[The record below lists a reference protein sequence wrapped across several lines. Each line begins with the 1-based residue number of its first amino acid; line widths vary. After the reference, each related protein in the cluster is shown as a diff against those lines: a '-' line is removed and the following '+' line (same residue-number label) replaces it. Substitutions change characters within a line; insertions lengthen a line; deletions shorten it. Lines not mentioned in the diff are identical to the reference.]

1 MGQWVPLRVCF
12 NFIRW
17 EDKMIERLFQLKAR
31 KTDVRTEVIAGITT
45 FLTAAYIVFVNP
57 SILAASGM
65 PENSLITVTCLTAG
79 LATLLLAFWSNV
91 PLMMAPGM
99 GLNAFFAFTLV
110 GSMKVP
116 WPTALGVVFLSGVFF
131 LLLTLVGFRERIVK
145 AIPLSLRLAASVG
158 IGLFIAFIGMKNL
171 GLIVD
176 HPATLVTLGKL
187 TPTVILGLV
196 GVLLIAILEIKKV
209 RGSILVSILIVAALG
224 MMMGFTKPPGG
235 IVSAPPSIAPVAF
248 KLDILGALKMS
259 LWASIFAFM
268 FIDLFDSLGTML
280 AVCREAG
287 LANEKGE
294 IKELPSML
302 KADAVATVA
311 GALLGTST
319 TTTYIESAAGVAE
332 GGRTGLA
339 SVVTGALFL
348 AAMFFTPIIGAIPGY
363 ATAPALIA
371 VGIFMM
377 RGIEAIDFHQF
388 EEGIPAFLTFALMPL
403 SFSIAKGL
411 AFGFLSYVLIKLL
424 LGKIKACDPILIL
437 IAVFSVISL
446 VF

>member
-1 MGQWVPLRVCF
+1 M
-12 NFIRW
+12 
-17 EDKMIERLFQLKAR
+17 MINRMFQLKAR
-31 KTDVRTEVIAGITT
+31 KTDVRTEVIAGVTT
-45 FLTAAYIVFVNP
+45 FLTAAYIIFVNP

-65 PENSLITVTCLTAG
+65 PEAALITVTCLVAG
-79 LATLLLAFWSNV
+79 LATLLIAFWANV

-110 GSMKVP
+110 NTMQVP
-116 WPTALGVVFLSGVFF
+116 WQTALGVVFLSGVFF
-131 LLLTLVGFRERIVK
+131 LLLTLIGLRERIVK

-187 TPTVILGLV
+187 EPTVILGLI
-196 GVLLIAILEIKKV
+196 GVLLIAILEIKKI
-209 RGSILVSILIVAALG
+209 RGSILISILIVAGTG
-224 MMMGFTKPPGG
+224 MLLGFTKPPTG
-235 IVSAPPSIAPVAF
+235 ILSAPPGIAPVAF
-248 KLDILGALKMS
+248 QLDIIGALKASM
-259 LWASIFAFM
+259 WASIFSFM

-287 LANEKGE
+287 LADEKGE
-294 IKELPSML
+294 IKELPAML

-311 GALLGTST
+311 GAMLGTST
-319 TTTYIESAAGVAE
+319 TTAYIESASGVAE

-348 AAMFFTPIIGAIPGY
+348 LAMFFTPIIGAIPNY

-377 RGIEAIDFHQF
+377 RGIEAIDFNHF
-388 EEGIPAFLTFALMPL
+388 EEGIPAFLTFVLMPL

-411 AFGFLSYVLIKLL
+411 AFGFISYVLIKLL

-437 IAVFSVISL
+437 IALFSL
-446 VF
+446 VSLIF

>member
-1 MGQWVPLRVCF
+1 
-12 NFIRW
+12 
-17 EDKMIERLFQLKAR
+17 MIERLFKLEAR
-31 KTDVRTEVIAGITT
+31 NTNDRTEVIAGVTT

-57 SILAASGM
+57 SILAAAGM
-65 PENSLITVTCLTAG
+65 PEATLITVTCLVAG
-79 LATLLLAFWSNV
+79 IATLLMAFWANV

-110 GSMKVP
+110 GGMKVP
-116 WPTALGVVFLSGVFF
+116 WQTALGVVFLSGVFF
-131 LLLTLVGFRERIVK
+131 LLLTLIGFRDRIVK
-145 AIPLSLRLAASVG
+145 AIPLNLRVAASVG

-176 HPATLVTLGKL
+176 SPATLVTLGKL
-187 TPTVILGLV
+187 EPTVILGLI

-209 RGSILVSILIVAALG
+209 RGSILISILIVGGLG
-224 MMMGFTKPPGG
+224 MIFGFSKPPTG

-248 KLDILGALKMS
+248 QLDIMGALKTS
-259 LWASIFAFM
+259 LWASIFSFM

-287 LANEKGE
+287 LSDEKGE

-319 TTTYIESAAGVAE
+319 TTAYIESASGVAE

-339 SVVTGALFL
+339 SVVTGLLFL
-348 AAMFFTPIIGAIPGY
+348 CAMFFTPIIGSIPAY

-388 EEGIPAFLTFALMPL
+388 EEGIPAFLTFVLMPL

-411 AFGFLSYVLIKLL
+411 AFGFISYVLIKLL
-424 LGKIKACDPILIL
+424 IGKIKECDPILIL
-437 IAVFSVISL
+437 VAVFSLVSL